1 MAFEFAGAHIAI
13 ASILSGCY
21 SIVKGITQLRQSY
34 KFMPLTLTNIALTCN
49 ATTSILD
56 TIDSILTAKSVT
68 MRDSCQVLLDHFDGL
83 KTGCFLTLSVL
94 EQYVSDLLDGA
105 NSDIPLKAQKTAR
118 RKKWEALYNESDM
131 TQLFGQLQNYNNLL
145 GNLLRRLDR
154 YDYLYCERDL
164 D

>member
-13 ASILSGCY
+13 GSILSGCY

-49 ATTSILD
+49 ATTSTLKVV
-56 TIDSILTAKSVT
+56 DSILNAKSGT
-68 MRDSCQVLLDHFDGL
+68 IGDSYQALLDQFDGL
-83 KTGCFLTLSVL
+83 KTACFLILSVL

-105 NSDIPLKAQKTAR
+105 NSDIPLKAQKTSR
-118 RKKWEALYNESDM
+118 RKKWEALYNESEM
-131 TQLFGQLQNYNNLL
+131 TQLFGLLQNYNNLL
-145 GNLLRRLDR
+145 TNLLSCLEK
-154 YDYLYCERDL
+154 YNYLYCECDL